1 LKFLDSVEISVKA
14 GKGGNGALSF
24 RREKYVPRGGPD
36 GGDGGRG
43 GHVWIV
49 ADDHIQTLADY
60 EYRRKFIAGNGGNG
74 KGRNKTGPDGE
85 DIVVK
90 VPCGTIV
97 TDKDSGRFFCDLTV
111 TGDSF
116 LAARGGR
123 GGKGNAR
130 FASSRRRTPRFSEQG
145 EAGEARDLRL
155 NLKILADV
163 GLVGLPNVGKS
174 TLLAALSGSRPH
186 IADYPFTT
194 LSPNLGMMDLDQ
206 RKIVVADVPGL
217 IEGAHR
223 NRGLGHAFLKHI
235 ERTRLLVYVIDLSQD
250 APIAPVDQWRILRS
264 EFRAFN
270 PVLLDL
276 PSVVAGN
283 KADLPSSSPDVLEMR
298 RDLSEEGVPFFPV
311 SALSGEGI
319 GVLMKHIVSKMPERE
334 EYRRR
339 AISVKI
345 DDEKSRAA
353 LRTEKPVVDV
363 EEHKGE
369 KTFIVRHEE
378 LGRLVRKFDFG
389 QEEALSRFSAILRFY
404 RIEDLL
410 FESGAREGDTV
421 RIGDVEFE
429 FYPEVPSIAEEGTR
443 DRDGR

>member
-1 LKFLDSVEISVKA
+1 MRFLDSAEVSVKA

-24 RREKYVPRGGPD
+24 RREKFVPKGGPD

-60 EYRRKFIAGNGGNG
+60 EYRRKFVAGNGGNG
-74 KGRNKTGPDGE
+74 KGRNQTGPDGE
-85 DIVVK
+85 DVVVK
-90 VPCGTIV
+90 VPCGTII
-97 TDKDSGRFFCDLTV
+97 TEKGTGRFFCDLTV
-111 TGDSF
+111 AGDTF
-116 LAARGGR
+116 LAAKGGR
-123 GGKGNAR
+123 GGRGNAR

-145 EAGEARDLRL
+145 EVGEARDLRL

-163 GLVGLPNVGKS
+163 GLVGLPNAGKS
-174 TLLAALSGSRPH
+174 TLLAAISGSKPQ

-194 LSPNLGMMDLDQ
+194 LSPNLGVMDLDQ
-206 RKIVVADVPGL
+206 KKIVVADVPGL

-223 NRGLGHAFLKHI
+223 NRGLGHAFLKHV
-235 ERTRLLVYVIDLSQD
+235 ERTRLLVYLIDLSRE
-250 APIAPVDQWRILRS
+250 ALVTPADQWHTLRA

-270 PVLLDL
+270 PGLLEL

-283 KADLPSSSPDVLEMR
+283 KTDLPSSLPDIKELKRSLEV
-298 RDLSEEGVPFFPV
+298 EKVPFFPI

-319 GVLMKHIVSKMPERE
+319 RALTDHIVSRMPERE
-334 EYRRR
+334 EYLRE
-339 AISVKI
+339 AIFVKI
-345 DDEKSRAA
+345 GDEEGRAA
-353 LRTEKPVVDV
+353 QKTEKPEVDV
-363 EEHKGE
+363 EQHKGE
-369 KTFIVRHEE
+369 KTFIVRHQE
-378 LGRLVRKFDFG
+378 LRRLVGKFDFE

-429 FYPEVPSIAEEGTR
+429 FYPEGSSMVDEGTR
-443 DRDGR
+443 GRTGV

>member
-1 LKFLDSVEISVKA
+1 LRFLDSVEISVKA

-24 RREKYVPRGGPD
+24 RREKFVPKGGPD

-60 EYRRKFIAGNGGNG
+60 EYRRKFVAGNGGNG
-74 KGRNKTGPDGE
+74 KGRNQTGHDGE
-85 DIVVK
+85 DVIVR
-90 VPCGTIV
+90 VPCGTII
-97 TDKDSGRFFCDLTV
+97 TDRETGRFFCDLTL
-111 TGDSF
+111 TGDTF

-123 GGKGNAR
+123 GGRGNAR

-145 EAGEARDLRL
+145 DAGEARDLRL

-163 GLVGLPNVGKS
+163 GLVGLPNAGKS
-174 TLLAALSGSRPH
+174 TLLAALSGSRPQ

-194 LSPNLGMMDLDQ
+194 LSPNLGMMELDQ

-223 NRGLGHAFLKHI
+223 NRGLGYAFLKHV
-235 ERTRLLVYVIDLSQD
+235 ERTRLLVYVIDLSLE
-250 APIAPVDQWRILRS
+250 APVTPADQWRILRS

-270 PVLLDL
+270 PELLDL
-276 PSVVAGN
+276 PSVAAGN
-283 KADLPSSSPDVLEMR
+283 KTDLPSSLPDVQELRLSLE
-298 RDLSEEGVPFFPV
+298 EEKVPFFPV

-319 GVLMKHIVSKMPERE
+319 GVFRNHIVSRMPERE
-334 EYRRR
+334 EYHRK
-339 AISVKI
+339 AIFVEI
-345 DDEKSRAA
+345 DDEESRAA
-353 LRTEKPVVDV
+353 RRTEKPEIEV
-363 EEHKGE
+363 EQRKGE
-369 KTFIVRHEE
+369 KTYIVRHEE
-378 LGRLVRKFDFG
+378 LRRLVGKFDFE

-429 FYPEVPSIAEEGTR
+429 FYPEGPSMADEGTR
-443 DRDGR
+443 GQAGR